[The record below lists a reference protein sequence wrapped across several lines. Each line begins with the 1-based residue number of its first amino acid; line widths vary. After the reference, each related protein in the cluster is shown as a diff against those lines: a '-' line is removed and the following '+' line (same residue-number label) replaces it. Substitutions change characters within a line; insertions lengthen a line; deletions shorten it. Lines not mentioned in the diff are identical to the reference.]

1 MEHLMK
7 RLIATVLLAA
17 SLGGC
22 IVAPPA
28 PGYYGHRHPRYVEP
42 PVMVVPPYRGYGPRP
57 GWNRDRGGD
66 YGRRW

>member
-1 MEHLMK
+1 MK

-42 PVMVVPPYRGYGPRP
+42 PVVVVPPYRGHGGPRH
-57 GWNRDRGGD
+57 GWDRDRGGD